1 MVRRQS
7 LFLVFSLGTNVKP
20 ATRDHFYS
28 ICTSINATQDQGI
41 AYYTIK
47 RPHRKNIWQ
56 FVGMSFVLWT
66 MDPWNT
72 IQHMPWN
79 TTSFAKRHSQPMQT
93 YHFSFLQVLELGQSG
108 GDGQSATHLGQ
119 VATSSDL
126 AIATMLP
133 RLLPAMVIQ
142 LRWLHAHQ
150 SPPINHSARM
160 PPTQVDFLL
169 NIRVH

>member
-1 MVRRQS
+1 M
-7 LFLVFSLGTNVKP
+7 P
-20 ATRDHFYS
+20 
-28 ICTSINATQDQGI
+28 
-41 AYYTIK
+41 
-47 RPHRKNIWQ
+47 
-56 FVGMSFVLWT
+56 FVLWS

-133 RLLPAMVIQ
+133 RLLPAMATQ
-142 LRWLHAHQ
+142 LKQLHAQ
-150 SPPINHSARM
+150 MPLRLTFLTKSSPTTKKTWQSIAVTQTTRSSSPPVGWESAVLEIVQLLVPHSVLRETA
-160 PPTQVDFLL
+160 PETVHILL
-169 NIRVH
+169 RRRKLSILKQKVGYR